1 MVDFADLDFPDGGDN
16 DAGIASYIYL
26 AKVKDVLNWPTLPPT
41 PTTLA
46 QKVTLTGN
54 FEMKEGKRFY
64 KLYCT
69 RDKGDLNSD
78 MVGEMDSKSAEN
90 KLKIFIPRTTPE
102 NIGFLEECKN
112 TNVVAISVERDG
124 SMRVIGSE
132 LLPAKLFTGKA
143 GSGSKAGD
151 AKGIDVE
158 ISSVGRIAPFYTGTI
173 PLTPAPPTP

>member
-16 DAGIASYIYL
+16 DAGIGSYIYL
-26 AKVKDVLNWPTLPPT
+26 AKAKDVLTWPTLPPT

-54 FEMKEGKRFY
+54 FEMKEGKKFV

-90 KLKIFIPRTTPE
+90 KVKLFIPRTTPE
-102 NIGFLEECKN
+102 NVGFLEECKN
-112 TNVVAISVERDG
+112 TNVVAIVVERDD
-124 SMRVIGSE
+124 SMRVVGSE
-132 LLPAKLFTGKA
+132 LLPAKLVVGKTTTGL
-143 GSGSKAGD
+143 KAGD
-151 AKGIDVE
+151 PKGVDIE
-158 ISSVGRIAPFYTGTI
+158 LNSVGRIAPFYTGTI